1 MSEPFSYGG
10 QAVIEG
16 VMMRG
21 RRAMAVAVRHPSGM
35 VVLHDEPV
43 AAHDGGHG
51 WGRWASRPLLRG
63 IVHLYDTLLLGMRA
77 LAFSATVAAEAEA
90 AAGGGQPRISTGH
103 ADSAIATTPAPADEE
118 REMHISTGHADSA
131 IATAA
136 GGDNERSATWGMGI
150 ALGAA
155 LLIAV
160 GVFFV
165 GPLLLVRL
173 VEELVPIDGWSV
185 LLEGAIR
192 LGLFFG
198 YLWGIGRFPD
208 VQRVFA
214 YHGAEHKAINAFEA
228 GVPLDAAHVARF
240 GVLHPRCGTSFLL
253 YVALISV
260 AVFALAGHPPL
271 PLRLATRVVLVPVIA
286 ALAYELIR
294 FAGRHRQYPLVQALL
309 APGLALQTL
318 TTRQPDE
325 SQIEV
330 AICALRR
337 ALELDASRDQER
349 D

>member
-35 VVLHDEPV
+35 VVLYDEPV
-43 AAHDGGHG
+43 MAHDAGRG

-90 AAGGGQPRISTGH
+90 AAAGGQSGV
-103 ADSAIATTPAPADEE
+103 SAE
-118 REMHISTGHADSA
+118 RAGGTLAAGAGGKASG
-131 IATAA
+131 ATA
-136 GGDNERSATWGMGI
+136 GMGI

-155 LLIAV
+155 LVVAV
-160 GVFFV
+160 GLFFV
-165 GPLLLVRL
+165 GPLLLARL
-173 VEELVPIDGWSV
+173 VEPLLPSPGWSV
-185 LLEGAIR
+185 AAEGAIR

-198 YLWGIGRFPD
+198 YLWGIGRVPD

-228 GVPLDAAHVARF
+228 GEPLDAAHVARYSM
-240 GVLHPRCGTSFLL
+240 LHPRCGTSFLL
-253 YVALISV
+253 YVALLSV
-260 AVFALAGHPPL
+260 VVFALAGRPAL

-294 FAGRHRQYPLVQALL
+294 FAGRRRQHPLVRVLL
-309 APGLALQTL
+309 TPGMALQAL

-325 SQIEV
+325 SQVEV
-330 AICALRR
+330 AICALQR
-337 ALELDASRDQER
+337 ALELDAARDGEQG
-349 D
+349 